1 MSESWESRFV
11 DKQVD
16 QAWLDLRLRL
26 ADRLAAAL
34 AEGGTEGLG
43 ISGPAGQKLTVLVED
58 GTVMVLTDELNTA
71 TTDNVDEAAHTVYQ
85 VLHDEWQVVHPAFLE
100 TDLVDTDATETGAAK
115 STSSPGAGPAT
126 GGAGTVAPDGEG
138 VPALGQAESAEQ
150 LHTWVVATL
159 ERRLNSKLRVDNSGA
174 IAWRTRG
181 GNRVVLNVRNAGRI
195 ELSAVLAREVNFT
208 RAHALID
215 KLSRQWF
222 ALKFFLER
230 DNLIVAQLIVAHP
243 FVAAQLV
250 PALKA
255 FMRDVDQFAWVQE
268 AVERKRTRKLRDE
281 VERLRQATE
290 KLAEAKR
297 AAEEERDR
305 AKRAYRKIRRE
316 LRAERESREEE

>member
-34 AEGGTEGLG
+34 AEGGMEGLG
-43 ISGPAGQKLTVLVED
+43 ISGPDGQKLTVLVED
-58 GTVMVLTDELNTA
+58 GNVVVLTDELNAA
-71 TTDNVDEAAHTVYQ
+71 TTDNVDEAAHAVYQ
-85 VLHDEWQVVHPAFLE
+85 VVHEEWQVVHPAFLE
-100 TDLVDTDATETGAAK
+100 TDLTENESAAHATPAPSTGRQPGQAAAA
-115 STSSPGAGPAT
+115 GA
-126 GGAGTVAPDGEG
+126 
-138 VPALGQAESAEQ
+138 VPALGTAESSEQ
-150 LHTWVVATL
+150 LRAWVVATL
-159 ERRLNSKLRVDNSGA
+159 EHRLKTKLRVDNSGA

-195 ELSAVLAREVNFT
+195 ELNAVLARGVGFK
-208 RAHALID
+208 RAHELID
-215 KLSRQWF
+215 KLSRKWF

-230 DNLIVAQLIVAHP
+230 DNVIVSQLIVAHP
-243 FVAAQLV
+243 FAADQLV

-255 FMRDVDQFAWVQE
+255 FMRDVDQFGWVQE
-268 AVERKRTRKLRDE
+268 TVERKRTSELRDE

-290 KLAEAKR
+290 ALTEGKREAER
-297 AAEEERDR
+297 ERDR